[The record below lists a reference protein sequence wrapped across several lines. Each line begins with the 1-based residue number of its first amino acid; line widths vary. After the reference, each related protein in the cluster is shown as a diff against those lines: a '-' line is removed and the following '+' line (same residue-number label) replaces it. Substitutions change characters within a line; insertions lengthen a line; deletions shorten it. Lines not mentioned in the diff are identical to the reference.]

1 VWTEGQ
7 GRQLLSVIFE
17 SDDERRTSQFSYAG
31 VGTIMANGGDT
42 PPADTAVATN
52 GSSALAIDILLGSVV
67 KALPLDLVTNRS
79 RIPDR

>member
-1 VWTEGQ
+1 
-7 GRQLLSVIFE
+7 
-17 SDDERRTSQFSYAG
+17 
-31 VGTIMANGGDT
+31 VGTFMANGGDT